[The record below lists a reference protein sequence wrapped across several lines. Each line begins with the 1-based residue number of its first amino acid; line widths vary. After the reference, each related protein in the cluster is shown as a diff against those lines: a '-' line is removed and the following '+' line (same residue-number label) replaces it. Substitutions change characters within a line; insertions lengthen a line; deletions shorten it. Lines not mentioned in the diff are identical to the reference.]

1 MVVGV
6 SNTRGKFKLFGLHVT
21 PSPPSTPI
29 FLSYRVLGLLTVMIL
44 EKVSESIFFRR
55 NTFTAC
61 KDKDKKKKGG
71 KLFDG
76 VQPTEDYASILR

>member
-1 MVVGV
+1 
-6 SNTRGKFKLFGLHVT
+6 
-21 PSPPSTPI
+21 
-29 FLSYRVLGLLTVMIL
+29 MIL

-55 NTFTAC
+55 NIFTAS
-61 KDKDKKKKGG
+61 KDKDKKKGG